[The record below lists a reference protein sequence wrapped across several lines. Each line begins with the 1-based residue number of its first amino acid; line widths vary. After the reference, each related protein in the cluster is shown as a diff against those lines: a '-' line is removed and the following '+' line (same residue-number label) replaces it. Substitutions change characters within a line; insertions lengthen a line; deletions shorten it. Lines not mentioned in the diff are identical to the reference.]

1 MYIQIFLD
9 CVQGLDV
16 AANRTKSKKDL
27 GNLDVV
33 NVFHEDIGVECGFPV
48 SGRYPGE
55 GNSPTQVLLPGECHG
70 TEEPSG
76 YSPWGHRVG
85 YDRATNKFTFVQISF
100 EKSCV
105 CGGGGGPSSCLQ
117 R

>member
-55 GNSPTQVLLPGECHG
+55 GTSTHSSTLAWRM
-70 TEEPSG
+70 
-76 YSPWGHRVG
+76 PW
-85 YDRATNKFTFVQISF
+85 DRGA
-100 EKSCV
+100 
-105 CGGGGGPSSCLQ
+105 
-117 R
+117 